1 MAGRQA
7 RKGTSSYWLKGV
19 DGRMVRAAVVGC
31 FELSR
36 ARVVCARRRAGE
48 RGAGWMAGGGGG
60 GGGGWLNTTAWVVK
74 AGWIRGGSPGH
85 RSPPNYN
92 VAGIHCSK

>member
-48 RGAGWMAGGGGG
+48 RGAGWMAGWGAAAEEGG
-60 GGGGWLNTTAWVVK
+60 
-74 AGWIRGGSPGH
+74 
-85 RSPPNYN
+85 
-92 VAGIHCSK
+92 